1 MSQYSCSPGLVSLST
16 LTLLLH
22 FRAWLQ
28 SLQPTGVPLQLPPKD
43 EEKQFPKCAK
53 IQIHW
58 FSCQMLVMITY
69 SGARLWGSSIPNS
82 ATTIIIAQINAWF
95 SIWIC
100 QHVNSTINFIF
111 STIIFIIV
119 RTFLF
124 TSDNLVAVF
133 ALSRCTTACSPK

>member
-1 MSQYSCSPGLVSLST
+1 
-16 LTLLLH
+16 
-22 FRAWLQ
+22 
-28 SLQPTGVPLQLPPKD
+28 
-43 EEKQFPKCAK
+43 
-53 IQIHW
+53 
-58 FSCQMLVMITY
+58 MLVMITY

-95 SIWIC
+95 SIIC

-133 ALSRCTTACSPK
+133 ALSRCATASSPK